1 MISIFRNAVKKFV
14 YDNQGLVR
22 RMYGD
27 LRHIFVLK
35 SELENEIEFEDMQH
49 SADKYSKAFNTH
61 NNQRQ
66 NKAKKVAVV
75 VEKKNQ
81 RSNDV
86 IEPHFRPTNKQSA
99 INNKQKTKPAKAVT
113 TEQQQSENFG
123 VLDNIIKD
131 IIESNALNAQS
142 EIAGNIFG
150 IQKTTKLT
158 SIVPTSTP
166 SIIESL
172 KGKIKEPESDA
183 KIVEI
188 VDKAVESI
196 LGNISLA
203 LSSSTSTT
211 TSTTVRTTTLNAANK
226 TEKLS
231 FTLKNNRP
239 VQPELLKG
247 EEELE
252 EAIVSE
258 IFGLDDMETAASND
272 DLEKD
277 KLNKKPLAASSSSS
291 PTTMETQLFQDTI
304 QKEKEQ
310 APPQMNRRGV

>member
-1 MISIFRNAVKKFV
+1 
-14 YDNQGLVR
+14 
-22 RMYGD
+22 MYGD

-49 SADKYSKAFNTH
+49 SADKYSKAFNIH

-66 NKAKKVAVV
+66 MKAKKVATN

-99 INNKQKTKPAKAVT
+99 INNKQKTKPSKAVT

-142 EIAGNIFG
+142 DIAGNIFG

-158 SIVPTSTP
+158 SVTPTSTP
-166 SIIESL
+166 SIIDNLKDKTSDSKVLNKES
-172 KGKIKEPESDA
+172 ENEA

-188 VDKAVESI
+188 VDKAVEH
-196 LGNISLA
+196 LLNNISLA

-211 TSTTVRTTTLNAANK
+211 VRTTSMNDANK

-231 FTLKNNRP
+231 FTLKNNRPVQP

-258 IFGLDDMETAASND
+258 IIGLDDMETAASNE

-277 KLNKKPLAASSSSS
+277 KLNKKSSST
-291 PTTMETQLFQDTI
+291 PTTMETQLFQDTV

-310 APPQMNRRGV
+310 TPPQMNRRGV

>member
-1 MISIFRNAVKKFV
+1 M

-49 SADKYSKAFNTH
+49 SADKYSKAFNIH

-66 NKAKKVAVV
+66 MKAKKVATN

-99 INNKQKTKPAKAVT
+99 INNKQKTKPSKAVT

-142 EIAGNIFG
+142 DIAGNIFG

-158 SIVPTSTP
+158 SVTPTSTP
-166 SIIESL
+166 SIIDNLKDKTSDSKVLNKES
-172 KGKIKEPESDA
+172 ENEA

-188 VDKAVESI
+188 VDKAVEH
-196 LGNISLA
+196 LLNNISLA

-211 TSTTVRTTTLNAANK
+211 VRTTSMNDANK

-231 FTLKNNRP
+231 FTLKNNRPVQP

-258 IFGLDDMETAASND
+258 IIGLDDMETAASNE

-277 KLNKKPLAASSSSS
+277 KLNKKSSST
-291 PTTMETQLFQDTI
+291 PTTMETQLFQDTV

-310 APPQMNRRGV
+310 TPPQMNRRGV

>member
-1 MISIFRNAVKKFV
+1 MISRNAVKKFV

-66 NKAKKVAVV
+66 MKAKKVAAV

-99 INNKQKTKPAKAVT
+99 INNKQKTKPSKAVT

-158 SIVPTSTP
+158 SIIPTSTP
-166 SIIESL
+166 SIIDNL
-172 KGKIKEPESDA
+172 KDKTTNDSKEFENEA

-196 LGNISLA
+196 LSNISLA

-211 TSTTVRTTTLNAANK
+211 TTTTVRTTTLNAANK

-277 KLNKKPLAASSSSS
+277 KLNKKPASSSS
-291 PTTMETQLFQDTI
+291 PTTMETQLFQDTV